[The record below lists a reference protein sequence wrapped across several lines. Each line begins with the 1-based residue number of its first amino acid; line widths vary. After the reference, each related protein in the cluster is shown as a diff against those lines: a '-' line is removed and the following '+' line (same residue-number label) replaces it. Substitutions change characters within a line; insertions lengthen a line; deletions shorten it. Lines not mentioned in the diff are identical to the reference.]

1 MKKQEF
7 LLGIA
12 IITFCVTLL
21 TLIEP
26 LPRHTTIDVKITK
39 ITESKVYSVTDKEG
53 NVEVYER

>member
-12 IITFCVTLL
+12 IITFCVTLW

-39 ITESKVYSVTDKEG
+39 ITESEVYSVTDEEG
-53 NVEVYER
+53 NVEIYER

>member
-12 IITFCVTLL
+12 IITFCVTLW

-26 LPRHTTIDVKITK
+26 LPKHTTINVKITK
-39 ITESKVYSVTDKEG
+39 ISESEVYSVTDEEG

>member
-12 IITFCVTLL
+12 IITFCVTLC

-26 LPRHTTIDVKITK
+26 PPRHTTIEVKITK
-39 ITESKVYSVTDKEG
+39 ITESEVYSVTDEKG